1 MIKRLV
7 KHGNS
12 HALII
17 DQAILELLRIE
28 PEDPLELSTDGRMLV
43 VSPVEDVEKRERL
56 TKSLKKINRKHGSLL
71 KKLAE

>member
-12 HALII
+12 HALVI
-17 DQAILELLRIE
+17 DQAILELLRIDPDE
-28 PEDPLELSTDGRMLV
+28 PLDLSTDGRLLV
-43 VSPVEDVEKRERL
+43 VAPVDEVENRERVK
-56 TKSLKKINRKHGSLL
+56 KSLKKVNRKYGSLL

>member
-12 HALII
+12 HALVI
-17 DQAILELLRIE
+17 DQAILELLRIDPNE
-28 PEDPLELSTDGRMLV
+28 PLDLSTDGRLLV
-43 VSPVEDVEKRERL
+43 VAPVDEVENRERVK
-56 TKSLKKINRKHGSLL
+56 KSLKKVNRKYGSLL